1 MNSVADS
8 FGWALRDLSTR
19 VQPEE
24 SDAHVDRS
32 LRYAP
37 FDQRF
42 EKLSDEPRREYCVS
56 CALDLMEFPPTVS
69 QDDLDL
75 NRFQSTGVD
84 CRRVRPR
91 QKEAL
96 TLSISGPTKLELV
109 LADPDAWTQCHSC
122 LADFFAKFAQGG
134 FSVGLPGS
142 ERTARGDPSRARMVL
157 IGTYLLQEDS
167 VLRIQQHDA
176 RGRAF
181 DELLGH
187 PATIPTAVA

>member
-1 MNSVADS
+1 M
-8 FGWALRDLSTR
+8 
-19 VQPEE
+19 Q

-32 LRYAP
+32 LGYAP
-37 FDQRF
+37 FDQWS
-42 EKLSDEPRREYCVS
+42 EKLSDEPRREDCLS

-122 LADFFAKFAQGG
+122 LADFFAKLAQGG
-134 FSVGLPGS
+134 LSVCLPGI
-142 ERTARGDPSRARMVL
+142 ERTSRGDPSRARVGL
-157 IGTYLLQEDS
+157 IGTYLLEKDP
-167 VLRIQQHDA
+167 VFRIQQHNA
-176 RGRAF
+176 RSRAF
-181 DELLGH
+181 DDLLGH
-187 PATIPTAVA
+187 PGTIPRAAA